1 MVLALSTPGGTQ
13 SLPKDIETN
22 PKKARAWIESLPL
35 TKTVESVRVV
45 TDNIRALN
53 RAKLPADE
61 RVELL
66 EIYRHVIAVLLD
78 ELDAVY
84 AYSVLPMP
92 QKQLEAFTLA
102 QDLLIECAYSYKLL
116 LLEKTGKLIM
126 FNAKKHL
133 PLPLY
138 RAMSYLSG
146 LMLQSYKTYHPIL
159 PGLWQDFHS
168 LYLFAIEQN
177 LRDEI
182 VDADSKQSIGE
193 LYIASLLLSLADPY
207 RLMHKEVERVVQIL
221 SQNRGLAV
229 IRDNADGLDPQRL
242 IVVALD
248 SDQPPKILVQA
259 TRPTGQV
266 LRLVDTGRLVGRLQ
280 ERVKASYSAAN
291 SAQSHATHDLNDL
304 MERLV
309 QLWGDP
315 PKRQFRRN
323 PAETGVALC
332 SGIKG
337 IAYFAELAANE
348 NPEADAAAIRE
359 GRTIP
364 LLKIPQDPMSQLIG
378 VEEWQVLNQ
387 SASGLRMHRD
397 SGGNV
402 GITVGEVVGVRFVG
416 GQAWN
421 VGVVRW
427 LTLLEGDAL
436 EFGLE
441 LISPAAISITIA
453 PTITSGVKPMPAL
466 LIAPLTGDV
475 GTNSIMASSET
486 FADLR
491 EYEVVDH
498 GDIRLVRA
506 TTLIERTSRFDLFQ
520 FQPS

>member
-1 MVLALSTPGGTQ
+1 MALALSTPGGTQ
-13 SLPKDIETN
+13 SLPKDIDTN

-35 TKTVESVRVV
+35 TKTADSARAV

-66 EIYRHVIAVLLD
+66 EIYRPVLTVLLD
-78 ELDAVY
+78 ELDAIY

-92 QKQLEAFTLA
+92 TKQLEAFTLA
-102 QDLLIECAYSYKLL
+102 QDLLIECAYTYKLL
-116 LLEKTGKLIM
+116 LLEKTGKLVM
-126 FNAKKHL
+126 FNAKKNL

-138 RAMSYLSG
+138 RAMSCLSA

-168 LYLFAIEQN
+168 LYLFSIEQN

-182 VDADSKQSIGE
+182 VDADSKQTVSE
-193 LYIASLLLSLADPY
+193 LYTAALLLSLADPY
-207 RLMHKEVERVVQIL
+207 RLMHKEVERVTQIIA
-221 SQNRGLAV
+221 QNRGLAV
-229 IRDNADGLDPQRL
+229 LRDNADGLDRQRL
-242 IVVALD
+242 MVVALD

-266 LRLVDTGRLVGRLQ
+266 LRLVDTGRLVERLQ
-280 ERVKASYSAAN
+280 ERVKAASSAGNIAK
-291 SAQSHATHDLNDL
+291 SHATHDVNDL
-304 MERLV
+304 MERLIR
-309 QLWGDP
+309 LWGDP

-323 PAETGVALC
+323 AAVTGVALC

-348 NPEADAAAIRE
+348 DPLADAEAIRA

-364 LLKIPQDPMSQLIG
+364 LLKMPQDALSQQIG

-387 SASGLRMHRD
+387 SASGLRMHRE
-397 SGGNV
+397 SGGKV

-416 GQAWN
+416 GQAWS
-421 VGVVRW
+421 VGIVRW

-441 LISPAAISITIA
+441 LISPAATGITIE
-453 PTITSGVKPMPAL
+453 PTITSGTRPMPAL
-466 LIAPLTGDV
+466 LIAPLMGDL
-475 GTNSIMASSET
+475 GGDSILAAPDT

-491 EYEVVDH
+491 EYALVDH
-498 GDIRLVRA
+498 DSVRHVRA

-520 FQPS
+520 FQAS